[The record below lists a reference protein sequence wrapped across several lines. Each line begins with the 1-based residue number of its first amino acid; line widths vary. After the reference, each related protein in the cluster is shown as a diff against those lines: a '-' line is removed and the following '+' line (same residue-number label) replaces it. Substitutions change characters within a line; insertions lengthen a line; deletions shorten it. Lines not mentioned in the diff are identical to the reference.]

1 LSQHPRQ
8 ADLRALVEA
17 LVGAGVEFIVVGGG
31 AAVLQG
37 APTTTLDLDIVH
49 RQTPENIS
57 RLLQLLDSL
66 GAYIREA
73 GNRRLRPDASLLMGQ
88 GQIRLSTDLGPLDPL
103 CRLHDGRGYEELLVH
118 SEVVTDGQIQLR
130 VIDLPT
136 LIEIKSTTGRS
147 KDKLIVPVLL
157 ALLAERTS
165 EPGREPK

>member
-1 LSQHPRQ
+1 MSQHPRQ

-49 RQTPENIS
+49 
-57 RLLQLLDSL
+57 
-66 GAYIREA
+66 
-73 GNRRLRPDASLLMGQ
+73 RRLRPDASLLMGQ

-118 SEVVTDGQIQLR
+118 SEVVTDGQIQIR

>member
-8 ADLRALVEA
+8 ADLRALIEA

-49 RQTPENIS
+49 RQTEENVS
-57 RLLQLLDSL
+57 RLLKLLGSL
-66 GAYIREA
+66 NAYIREA
-73 GNRRLRPDASLLMGQ
+73 ANRRLRPDASLLLGRGQ
-88 GQIRLSTDLGPLDPL
+88 VSLSTDLGPLDPL
-103 CRLHDGRGYEELLVH
+103 CRLHDGRGYDELLAH
-118 SEVVTDGQIQLR
+118 SEVVTDGQIQIR

-165 EPGREPK
+165 EPGHGPK

>member
-1 LSQHPRQ
+1 M
-8 ADLRALVEA
+8 
-17 LVGAGVEFIVVGGG
+17 EFIVVGGG

-49 RQTPENIS
+49 
-57 RLLQLLDSL
+57 
-66 GAYIREA
+66 
-73 GNRRLRPDASLLMGQ
+73 RRLRPDASLLMGQ

-118 SEVVTDGQIQLR
+118 SEVVTDGQIQIR

>member
-1 LSQHPRQ
+1 
-8 ADLRALVEA
+8 
-17 LVGAGVEFIVVGGG
+17 VEFIVVGGG

-49 RQTPENIS
+49 RQTPENVS
-57 RLLQLLDSL
+57 RLMQLLSSL
-66 GAYIREA
+66 NAYIREA
-73 GNRRLRPDASLLMGQ
+73 GDRRLRPDASLFLGQ

-103 CRLHDGRGYEELLVH
+103 CRLHDGRGYDELLQH
-118 SEVVTDGQIQLR
+118 SEVVTDGQIRIR

-147 KDKLIVPVLL
+147 KDKLIVPILL

-165 EPGREPK
+165 RAGQGSK